1 MNNLALLVGVFVVFS
16 VLLVFAVLY
25 NLININ
31 IRERSKEI
39 ATYKVLGF
47 KTSSVINIV
56 KRENIVLMVIGI
68 IFGVISGTILSLIVI
83 QTCEVENLNFIK
95 EITLQNYLI
104 SITATIFFTLLFSM
118 IINKYVKNINLTEA
132 LKSNE

>member
-1 MNNLALLVGVFVVFS
+1 M
-16 VLLVFAVLY
+16 
-25 NLININ
+25 ININ

-47 KTSSVINIV
+47 KTSKVISIV
-56 KRENIVLMVIGI
+56 KRENIVLMIIGV
-68 IFGVISGTILSLIVI
+68 IFGLVFGTILSLIVI

-104 SITATIFFTLLFSM
+104 STISTIAFTLLFSM